1 MLKILNIVPSYFPA
15 KIYGGVI
22 FSSHHTNLELSKKY
36 KEIKICVST
45 TTANG
50 SNRLYNKSTI
60 KKFKHN
66 YIINY
71 YFDEI
76 IDRFSFDFLIDL
88 RKNIKA
94 SDIIHF
100 QDIFSFFSITGIIFA
115 QLFGKKIL
123 ISPRGVLNKWS
134 LNSKKTFLKKIIFF
148 IFFKNKKFFWHAT
161 SIIEKNDLR
170 LLDIKKN
177 IFVVPNL
184 ILKPDFISKKNLIK
198 KNNNNFVIG
207 CLSRFDKKKG
217 MEYLVRSLPFLDKK
231 FILILAGPD
240 YGYRAE
246 IINIVNSLNLN
257 NRVFIFNF
265 LHKKM
270 KESFFNTIDLCA
282 LPSFSENFGNVFLE
296 SLQRGKPI
304 LTSFNTPFQD
314 VEKNNCGVVVKL
326 VLKDII
332 FKIAKIQKMNKLNL
346 KNNSLKYA
354 EKFNKQKITI
364 LYKKMY
370 DQIHKQ
376 KY

>member
-161 SIIEKNDLR
+161 SIIEKNDLC

-184 ILKPDFISKKNLIK
+184 ILKPDFISKKNLIN
-198 KNNNNFVIG
+198 KNDNNFVIG

-246 IINIVNSLNLN
+246 IISIVNSLNLN

-265 LHKKM
+265 LDKKM
-270 KESFFNTIDLCA
+270 KESFFNTIDLFA

-304 LTSFNTPFQD
+304 LTSFNTPFHD

-346 KNNSLKYA
+346 KNNSFKYA

>member
-1 MLKILNIVPSYFPA
+1 VLKILNIVPSYFPA

-161 SIIEKNDLR
+161 SIIEKNDLH

-184 ILKPDFISKKNLIK
+184 ILKPDFISKKNLIN

-265 LHKKM
+265 LDKKM
-270 KESFFNTIDLCA
+270 KESFFNTIDLFA

>member
-1 MLKILNIVPSYFPA
+1 VLKILNIVPSYFPA

-161 SIIEKNDLR
+161 SIIEKNDLC

-184 ILKPDFISKKNLIK
+184 ILKPDFISKKNLIN
-198 KNNNNFVIG
+198 KNDNNFVIG

-246 IINIVNSLNLN
+246 IMSIVNSLNLN

-265 LHKKM
+265 LDKKM
-270 KESFFNTIDLCA
+270 KESFFNTIDLFA

-304 LTSFNTPFQD
+304 LTSFNTPFHD

-346 KNNSLKYA
+346 KNNSFKYA

>member
-1 MLKILNIVPSYFPA
+1 
-15 KIYGGVI
+15 
-22 FSSHHTNLELSKKY
+22 
-36 KEIKICVST
+36 
-45 TTANG
+45 
-50 SNRLYNKSTI
+50 
-60 KKFKHN
+60 
-66 YIINY
+66 
-71 YFDEI
+71 
-76 IDRFSFDFLIDL
+76 
-88 RKNIKA
+88 
-94 SDIIHF
+94 
-100 QDIFSFFSITGIIFA
+100 
-115 QLFGKKIL
+115 
-123 ISPRGVLNKWS
+123 
-134 LNSKKTFLKKIIFF
+134 
-148 IFFKNKKFFWHAT
+148 
-161 SIIEKNDLR
+161 
-170 LLDIKKN
+170 
-177 IFVVPNL
+177 
-184 ILKPDFISKKNLIK
+184 
-198 KNNNNFVIG
+198 
-207 CLSRFDKKKG
+207 

-265 LHKKM
+265 LDKKM
-270 KESFFNTIDLCA
+270 KESFFNTIDLFA

>member
-15 KIYGGVI
+15 KINGGVI

-184 ILKPDFISKKNLIK
+184 ILKPDFISKKNLIN

-265 LHKKM
+265 LDKKM
-270 KESFFNTIDLCA
+270 KESFFNTIDLFA